1 MIWLISDTH
10 FNHDKKFIYGPRGFH
25 SVQEADSAII
35 KNWNDAIGK
44 DDEVYMLGDFF
55 LGTDYDF
62 ITNTINTLNGRIHL
76 VIGNHDTP
84 AKVEFYKKFDNIVEI
99 SWSTQIE
106 YNKRQFYLSHY
117 PTQTA
122 DLNSDPKTCVFNIYG
137 HVHSKEKFYEDRP
150 YMYCVALDAQDNKPV
165 SIEQVYQEIRDEI
178 KDCIRFLV

>member
-1 MIWLISDTH
+1 MKLT
-10 FNHDKKFIYGPRGFH
+10 
-25 SVQEADSAII
+25 
-35 KNWNDAIGK
+35 
-44 DDEVYMLGDFF
+44 MLGTGNALVTECYNTCFVIEQQNAGQNFF
-55 LGTDYDF
+55 LGEDYEF
-62 ITNTINTLNGRIHL
+62 ITNTINSLNGRIHL

-99 SWSTQIE
+99 SWATQIK

-165 SIEQVYQEIRDEI
+165 NRAGLSGDPGRD
-178 KDCIRFLV
+178 

>member
-1 MIWLISDTH
+1 M
-10 FNHDKKFIYGPRGFH
+10 
-25 SVQEADSAII
+25 
-35 KNWNDAIGK
+35 
-44 DDEVYMLGDFF
+44 
-55 LGTDYDF
+55 
-62 ITNTINTLNGRIHL
+62 
-76 VIGNHDTP
+76 IGNHDTP
-84 AKVEFYKKFDNIVEI
+84 AKIEFYKKFDNIVEI
-99 SWSTQIE
+99 SWATQIE

-165 SIEQVYQEIRDEI
+165 SIEQVYKEIQDEI